1 MNQHVLIAALLLM
14 VAALVACGPDG
25 DAYIAAN
32 EAIIDELPVF
42 PGAVEQS
49 RESNS
54 YTFQDGGL
62 FDSPEGYGTRVTYRI
77 PPDTTQNEVLDF
89 YISLAGTDW
98 TLHVEETQTIILDGH
113 TPGPGDTA
121 TVEPTPTVYGEP
133 NRQYGLCRGE
143 SLVSID
149 AVNAELNYTFDLY
162 VDHSYAQPDWRTA
175 C

>member
-1 MNQHVLIAALLLM
+1 MNRRLL
-14 VAALVACGPDG
+14 VAALIILLATVACGVNRG
-25 DAYIAAN
+25 AYIAAN
-32 EAIIDELPVF
+32 EAIIDELSLF
-42 PGAVEQS
+42 PGAIEIV

-54 YTFQDGGL
+54 YSSNDGGI
-62 FDSPEGYGTRVTYRI
+62 FDPATGYGTRITYRI

-98 TLHVEETQTIILDGH
+98 TLRVEETQTIILDGH

-149 AVNAELNYTFDLY
+149 AVNAELNHTFDLY
-162 VDHSYAQPDWRTA
+162 VDHSYAEPGGRTA